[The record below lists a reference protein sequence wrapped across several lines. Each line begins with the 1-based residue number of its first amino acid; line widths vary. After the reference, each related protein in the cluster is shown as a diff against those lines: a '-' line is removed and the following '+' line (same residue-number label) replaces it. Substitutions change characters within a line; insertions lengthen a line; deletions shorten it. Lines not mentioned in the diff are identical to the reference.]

1 MAPDVLSN
9 SASSSGRNAII
20 YKGEEGYCPAP
31 RQHNQEFTLGN
42 YGDKPSLFCNSRPD
56 SRSSDFLKHPIHSTS
71 SSNSFP
77 NAYEPTLQPSDEGR
91 RFIGVLGSPNRE
103 HGILSF
109 QSTTSRNDELVDL
122 SPTNSPSSRG
132 FSSNKVLHQASEK
145 LLKTQN
151 LAKRHQSAYAE
162 RVSTFQV
169 LPVDLGVLEARMKGT
184 MLTLYTYRSR
194 TTTKSDPKPIS
205 SNNLPQ
211 ALHRFQVQAIPH
223 SLRSTH
229 IPRMLVR

>member
-1 MAPDVLSN
+1 MDGMQLYTREKKGIAQPLVSITRNSLWETTAINRRPFVIQGQIQGRATFLNILS
-9 SASSSGRNAII
+9 I
-20 YKGEEGYCPAP
+20 
-31 RQHNQEFTLGN
+31 RQV
-42 YGDKPSLFCNSRPD
+42 
-56 SRSSDFLKHPIHSTS
+56 HPIAFQMLMSPRC
-71 SSNSFP
+71 NVRM
-77 NAYEPTLQPSDEGR
+77 EGR

-103 HGILSF
+103 HGTLSF

-184 MLTLYTYRSR
+184 MLTLYIYRSR
-194 TTTKSDPKPIS
+194 TTTNSDPKPIS